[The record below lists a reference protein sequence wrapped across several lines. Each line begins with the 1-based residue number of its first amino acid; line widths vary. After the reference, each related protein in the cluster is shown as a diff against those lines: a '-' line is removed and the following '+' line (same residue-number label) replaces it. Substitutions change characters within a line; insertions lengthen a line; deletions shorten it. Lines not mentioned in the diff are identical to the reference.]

1 MPPPMTATLRDLA
14 EVVVD
19 DILFCEGRVDWSS
32 RKGGEAS
39 EVESGAVY
47 TGVEIWK
54 ALGYRGR

>member
-14 EVVVD
+14 EAVVD
-19 DILFCEGRVDWSS
+19 DILLCKGRVDWSS

-39 EVESGAVY
+39 GVESGAVY
-47 TGVEIWK
+47 IGGEIWK